1 MSILRLN
8 SHDIDQGLSTLDHWT
23 LDAHKASIRKE
34 WEFDSFQTAMR
45 FMVKVGDIAEQHNHH
60 PEFLSTYTKVRI
72 RLLTH
77 DAKGLTQL
85 DFKLAYAIDQL
96 INHDFLNAFKAK

>member
-1 MSILRLN
+1 MTAHRLN
-8 SHDIDQGLSTLDHWT
+8 SQQIAQGLRTLDSWV
-23 LDAHKASIRKE
+23 LDAHEASIRKT

-45 FMVKVGDIAEQHNHH
+45 FMVQVGEIAEPLNHH

-77 DAKGLTQL
+77 DVQGLTQL
-85 DFKLAYAIDQL
+85 DFKLGHAIDLL
-96 INHDFLNAFKAK
+96 INRDFLTAP